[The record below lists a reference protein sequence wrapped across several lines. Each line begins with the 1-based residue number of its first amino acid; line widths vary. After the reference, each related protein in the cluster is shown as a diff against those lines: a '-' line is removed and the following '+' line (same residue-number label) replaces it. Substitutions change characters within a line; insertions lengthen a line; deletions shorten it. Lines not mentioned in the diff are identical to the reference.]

1 MKNILLSGASGG
13 LGLHLA
19 KKLLE
24 ENYFVILHYYQN
36 ASEVLKLH
44 QEYPDQTICIQA
56 DLRNEE
62 EIYKIQKFL
71 KNKNIFLDVLI
82 NNAAIDHVSDLDKK
96 DFSTFLN
103 VFSLNTLA
111 PFLLMKLFGNE
122 INERGGA
129 IVNISSDNTLDKYD
143 PRTMEYDVSK
153 SGLNILAKDFALE
166 YPNAHINTLLFG
178 WLDTSMNDIPEDMK
192 KFISFVSLDRAVDEI
207 LKMINSKETGKV
219 KVIQK

>member
-1 MKNILLSGASGG
+1 MKTVLLTGASGG
-13 LGLHLA
+13 LGLCLA

-24 ENYFVILHYYQN
+24 EKYFVVLHYYKN
-36 ASEVLKLH
+36 SSEVMRLH
-44 QEYPDQTICIQA
+44 QEYPDQSICIQA

-62 EIYKIQKFL
+62 EIYKIQNFL
-71 KNKNIFLDVLI
+71 KDHNILLDVLI
-82 NNAAIDHVSDLDKK
+82 NNAAIDHVSDVNKK
-96 DFSTFLN
+96 NFSTFLN

-111 PFLLMKLFGNE
+111 PFLLMKLFGKE
-122 INERGGA
+122 INESGGA

-153 SGLNILAKDFALE
+153 SGLNILAKEFSLE

-178 WLDTSMNDIPEDMK
+178 WLDTPMNEIPEDIK
-192 KFISFVSLDRAVDEI
+192 KFISFVPLDRAVAEV

-219 KVIQK
+219 EVVQ